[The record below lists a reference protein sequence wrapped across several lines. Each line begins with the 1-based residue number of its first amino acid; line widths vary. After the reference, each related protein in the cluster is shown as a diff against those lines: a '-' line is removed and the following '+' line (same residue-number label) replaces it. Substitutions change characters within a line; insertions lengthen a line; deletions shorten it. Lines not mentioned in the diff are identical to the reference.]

1 MQNIQIKRIH
11 SLNIEEVTRLVRE
24 SEEQGFRFLD
34 TLVEEYENGSNRFD
48 LPGEGLFG
56 AYDGETLIGIGGLNR
71 DPFLFDPQVGRA
83 RRVYILSEYRRQG
96 VGKMLMEAIIHEAR
110 PHYKL
115 LTLRAETPEAA
126 ALYEGLGFQTEP
138 RIENATHHLQL
149 TAHPYFPA
157 PIVRYAS

>member
-1 MQNIQIKRIH
+1 MQNIEIKRIH
-11 SLNIEEVTRLVRE
+11 SLPVEGIVPLVRE
-24 SEEQGFRFLD
+24 SEEQGYRFLD
-34 TLVEEYENGSNRFD
+34 TLVEEYQNGSNRFD

-83 RRVYILSEYRRQG
+83 RRVYVLAAYRRRG

-110 PHYKL
+110 RHYKL
-115 LTLRAETPEAA
+115 LTLRAETAGAA
-126 ALYEGLGFQTEP
+126 ALYEGLEFQTEP

-157 PIVRYAS
+157 PVVRYAS